1 MAVRVLETPRRARV
15 ARQRAGS
22 HWPGNSSVRG
32 RRGRRSGPQLRQGE
46 RPPTTSNLGPGPYII
61 GPGAAAEL

>member
-1 MAVRVLETPRRARV
+1 MAVRVLETRV
-15 ARQRAGS
+15 APGSVSAGGLALARQFVSRE
-22 HWPGNSSVRG
+22 